1 MVKCIWKRKE
11 TRIPNEIL
19 KNYKRTFPTR
29 YQDTVGEDWISER
42 PMNYKRAKDRPM
54 QFDVL

>member
-1 MVKCIWKRKE
+1 MHIEIKRDQ
-11 TRIPNEIL
+11 
-19 KNYKRTFPTR
+19 KNKKKIEELKRTFPTR
-29 YQDTVGEDWISER
+29 YHDTVSEDWILER